1 LLWFGRRPAPER
13 GLRPGQGLEPE
24 PPPAAA
30 TASVLT
36 LTPAPDAASLAA
48 GLTALTRE
56 AFAALN
62 ER

>member
-1 LLWFGRRPAPER
+1 
-13 GLRPGQGLEPE
+13 
-24 PPPAAA
+24 
-30 TASVLT
+30 VLT